1 MGDLLKNDGFLL
13 QEALLSVLIVT
24 TIVAIV
30 TMLFTL
36 HYKINFTIQ
45 QQWEE
50 EKQHNAEIIWQM
62 QKYEQNEE
70 VY

>member
-1 MGDLLKNDGFLL
+1 MLKNDGFLL

-36 HYKINFTIQ
+36 HYKIDFTIQ

-50 EKQHNAEIIWQM
+50 EKQRNVENIWQM
-62 QKYEQNEE
+62 QKYEQDEE
-70 VY
+70 AY